1 MRPFIRCFHLA
12 ALAAATLLHAGVAA
26 AQAFP
31 AKPLRW
37 VVAYA
42 PGGGSDQL
50 ARTVAAQL
58 STQLGQQVIVENRP
72 GGATVIAAEL
82 VARAPADGYTIFTSD
97 NGTLIYNTALFKRLP
112 YDPQKDFAPVG
123 LMARFPL
130 ILAANPASGYAN
142 ARQLVEAIRKSPGKL
157 SYASPGI
164 GSPHHLAMEM
174 LKERAKLE
182 VEHVAYKGAA
192 PAVQDVVGGQVPLM
206 VVDTA
211 SGLPM
216 LRAGRLKPMAVFSR
230 TRLPSLPDVPTLMEL
245 GLTDIEAFAWQ
256 GMVVPAATPADVV
269 GKLSTELRRA
279 IESPAV
285 KARLQEIGLETIASD
300 PQAMSAYWSSELRYW
315 PKLIRD
321 RQISLD

>member
-1 MRPFIRCFHLA
+1 MRLFIRHFRIA
-12 ALAAATLLHAGVAA
+12 ALAALTLLHAGTAS

-50 ARTVAAQL
+50 ARAVAAQL
-58 STQLGQQVIVENRP
+58 STQLGQQVVVENRP
-72 GGATVIAAEL
+72 GGATVIAAEQ
-82 VARAPADGYTIFTSD
+82 VARAPADGYTIFTAD
-97 NGTLIYNTALFKRLP
+97 NGTLIYNTALFRKLP
-112 YDPQKDFAPVG
+112 YEPQKDFAPVG

-130 ILAANPASGYAN
+130 ILAANPASAPAN
-142 ARQLVEAIRKSPGKL
+142 ARQLVDAIRKAPGKL

-245 GLTDIEAFAWQ
+245 GLTDTEAFAWQ

-269 GKLSTELRRA
+269 ARLSTELRRA

-300 PQAMSAYWSSELRYW
+300 PQAMATYWSSEMRYW